1 MTAAGQAA
9 EAGSWDSHDT
19 RLIIVALVGIGL
31 IVALIVWAKL
41 HPFLALVLGSAF
53 VSLAAGVGLSS
64 VIKNF
69 ETGVGSTL
77 QEVGL
82 LIALGAMLGKLLADS
97 GGANRVIDT
106 LLARASGRAI
116 PWMMALVAVIIGLP
130 MFFEIGLVLLLPVIV
145 LVTQRSGLRLM
156 RVAIPALAG
165 LSALHGLVPPHPG
178 PLLAISAVNAQL
190 GTTLA
195 LGVAVAVPTVVICG
209 PLFSLLAARW
219 VPVGPPAVAGGVDT
233 ADAATTSRSRS
244 TRLATAPAGTAGSA
258 PAEAAEEP
266 AAGVVAAPTTTLTA
280 PPKNAAET
288 KSEAE
293 TGIRTEIATRAETGT
308 RAGAETRTE
317 SGTETGTAGSAV
329 ETRRQPSFGVTLAT
343 ILFPVALMLGKALA
357 DIIDTDVKNPSQA
370 RVVFDFI
377 GEPLAALTLAVL
389 LAMVTFG
396 YAVGFSG
403 KDVSSK
409 IGASVGP
416 VAAVILIVG
425 AGGGFKQSLI
435 GAGVGDS
442 VATWANSAHI
452 SVLVLGYLVAVA
464 LRLATGSATVATV
477 TAAGIVAPLA
487 AGLSPTHAALLALAI
502 GTGSL
507 FFSHVNDAGFWL
519 VKELFGLTVQQTIK
533 TWSVMETLVSAVGFG
548 FVALLYAIT

>member
-1 MTAAGQAA
+1 MNATLVAAGAA
-9 EAGSWDSHDT
+9 AHSSWTGHDT
-19 RLIIVALVGIGL
+19 RLITVAALGIAL

-41 HPFLALVLGSAF
+41 HPFLALILGSAF
-53 VSLAAGVGLSS
+53 VGLASGVGLAG

-106 LLARASGRAI
+106 LLARASGAAI
-116 PWMMALVAVIIGLP
+116 PWAMALVAVIIGLP

-145 LVTQRSGLRLM
+145 LVSQRSGLKLM

-178 PLLAISAVNAQL
+178 PLLAISAVHADL

-195 LGVAVAVPTVVICG
+195 LGVLVAIPTVVLCG

-219 VPVGPPAVAGGVDT
+219 VPVDAPAVAGGVDT
-233 ADAATTSRSRS
+233 RSQ
-244 TRLATAPAGTAGSA
+244 ATAGDRGSAADQTSTTAG
-258 PAEAAEEP
+258 PDE
-266 AAGVVAAPTTTLTA
+266 TA
-280 PPKNAAET
+280 
-288 KSEAE
+288 SD
-293 TGIRTEIATRAETGT
+293 
-308 RAGAETRTE
+308 
-317 SGTETGTAGSAV
+317 TAGQRPTPATDGEQSPSR
-329 ETRRQPSFGVTLAT
+329 EPSFGVTLAT

-357 DIIDTDVKNPSQA
+357 DIIDADSKNPSQA

-377 GEPLAALTLAVL
+377 GEPLAAMTLAVL
-389 LAMVTFG
+389 LALVTFG
-396 YAVGFSG
+396 YAVGFTG
-403 KDVSSK
+403 KTLSAKV
-409 IGASVGP
+409 GASVGP

-435 GAGVGDS
+435 GAGVGDA
-442 VATWANSAHI
+442 VAQWANNAHI
-452 SVLVLGYLVAVA
+452 SVLVLGYLIAVA

-487 AGLSPTHAALLALAI
+487 TGLPATHAALLALAI

-507 FFSHVNDAGFWL
+507 FLSHVNDAGFWL
-519 VKELFGLTVQQTIK
+519 VKELFGLTVQQTLK
-533 TWSVMETLVSAVGFG
+533 TWSVMETLVSVVGFG
-548 FVALLYAIT
+548 FVSLLWAVT